1 MGYIVAYDECT
12 MEVSNPYLAGH
23 IKQSTQNIME
33 DLYHSNFAE
42 NNVSLEISY
51 VGILNY
57 TTGVKLRLT
66 FVDSF
71 EDEDIDEWK
80 RISKKHG
87 ATGLKTKINTSSGN
101 IDINIEYKRRST
113 PDNKIWMIRSAVLV
127 LASYS
132 FHQLHLIN
140 PERYPWFE

>member
-1 MGYIVAYDECT
+1 

-23 IKQSTQNIME
+23 IQQSAQNIME
-33 DLYHSNFAE
+33 DLYKSNFAD
-42 NNVSLEISY
+42 NNVDLDVAY

-57 TTGVKLRLT
+57 TTGLKLRLT

-71 EDEDIDEWK
+71 DDEDIDEWK
-80 RISKKHG
+80 YIAKKHG
-87 ATGLKTKINTSSGN
+87 ATGIKTRLDTSSGN
-101 IDINIEYKRRST
+101 IDINIEYKRRSL
-113 PDNKIWMIRSAVLV
+113 PSNKIWLMRSVAIA

-140 PERYPWFE
+140 PERYPWFEFE